1 MTLVLRIFRSSA
13 WRRAWRSLTA
23 FLSGLLLVFFY
34 GAIAL
39 YIQKHAL
46 WYCIITTVTMGGFT
60 AFGMGLS
67 VDVRSN
73 ITLMLPMLCSRE
85 GKKILLFLIITLVV
99 QGPLNNTLE
108 NFDRAAVSVL
118 CGAEFAVNQT
128 QQLMQRAATPL
139 LPVLEKVR
147 EVSRNAYSLT
157 GRVQNFIRA
166 LTESARHVSHSLR
179 NVLHFLASIGD
190 ICNAKMGTPYKKCN
204 SVFDEGRAN
213 CMKLLSVFSFLC
225 HIVDGFR
232 PLCGLTHVGKLFCVI
247 PSYIGNHLKTNLAVP
262 IIAAFNQMKK
272 EFEFNMS
279 ASVHFEMDINSSQ
292 SVHQMVQKIMEE
304 VSQDRERILDLMGLL
319 TYVGLFL
326 LLFMYLQAV
335 LYKKHYLH
343 VDDFDNFYITEQFEE
358 MDRRFSRQGKPAVLP
373 LSEKEAVT
381 YITPSNLRLMA
392 REKKTVMTGLLSM
405 LRYMIMGCVV
415 IALDLIVFWV
425 FDILHYHSQN
435 EIVAR
440 APVVMDIE
448 VNGSG
453 YASDIFK
460 DILASFDILQK
471 GNITILSKKCLMKP
485 LEPEYLVYL
494 FIGFLYGLFLFM
506 VLAGGYAKR
515 LQRLVCARNYP
526 QREKVRILWLRS
538 RILSQRGSLGKALLR
553 VVARKKDK
561 QGNASALQTLALR
574 VPGGGTI
581 ARFLGLYDKSC
592 LACGKAVKVK
602 DSKDVYIC
610 STQTCTGCFCMQCFR
625 VMGNICAVCRPLTFQ
640 EDSEYEQ
647 DSSDEEQVRL
657 REVAT
662 TSSHIDQNADRMRL
676 INRHASVASE
686 NS

>member
-1 MTLVLRIFRSSA
+1 
-13 WRRAWRSLTA
+13 
-23 FLSGLLLVFFY
+23 G
-34 GAIAL
+34 
-39 YIQKHAL
+39 
-46 WYCIITTVTMGGFT
+46 
-60 AFGMGLS
+60 
-67 VDVRSN
+67 
-73 ITLMLPMLCSRE
+73 E
-85 GKKILLFLIITLVV
+85 
-99 QGPLNNTLE
+99 
-108 NFDRAAVSVL
+108 
-118 CGAEFAVNQT
+118 
-128 QQLMQRAATPL
+128 
-139 LPVLEKVR
+139 
-147 EVSRNAYSLT
+147 
-157 GRVQNFIRA
+157 
-166 LTESARHVSHSLR
+166 
-179 NVLHFLASIGD
+179 
-190 ICNAKMGTPYKKCN
+190 
-204 SVFDEGRAN
+204 
-213 CMKLLSVFSFLC
+213 
-225 HIVDGFR
+225 
-232 PLCGLTHVGKLFCVI
+232 LFCVI

-292 SVHQMVQKIMEE
+292 SVHQMAQKIMEE

-381 YITPSNLRLMA
+381 YITPRNLRLMS

-405 LRYMIMGCVV
+405 LRHMVMGCVV

-485 LEPEYLVYL
+485 LEPEYPVYL
-494 FIGFLYGLFLFM
+494 VIGFLYGIFLFM
-506 VLAGGYAKR
+506 VLAGSYAKR
-515 LQRLVCARNYP
+515 LQRLVCARYYP

-553 VVARKKDK
+553 VVAREKDK

-574 VPGGGTI
+574 VPGGDTI

-602 DSKDVYIC
+602 DSTDVYIC

-625 VMGNICAVCRPLTFQ
+625 VMGNICAVCRPVTFQ

-647 DSSDEEQVRL
+647 DSSDEEQIRL
-657 REVAT
+657 REVDT
-662 TSSHIDQNADRMRL
+662 TSSHIDQNADRMRP
-676 INRHASVASE
+676 INRHVDRDNE
-686 NS
+686 DQCHNSYVQKFESLDETFAGQKPL